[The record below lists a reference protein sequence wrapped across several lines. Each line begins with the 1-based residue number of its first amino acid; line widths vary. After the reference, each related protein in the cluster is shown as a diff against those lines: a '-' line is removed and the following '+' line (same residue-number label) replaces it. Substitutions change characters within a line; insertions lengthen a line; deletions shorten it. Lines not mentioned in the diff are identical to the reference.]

1 MNVQPASGKT
11 MGSSDARFAA
21 LRKVADPAVAEAIER
36 TVQQG
41 GDRDL
46 FRVDVLTWA
55 ADRNLDED
63 RAIDAFVHASN
74 LGLFEMSWNLLCPSC
89 GGVLGENSS
98 LRGIKEEYA
107 CGLCAGAY
115 QPKLDEMVEVS
126 FTVSPGVRRIAHHT
140 PDSLP
145 MWDYARDMY
154 FGNGVEI
161 PDPTTWHAHHKK
173 YVVEAEELPPRG
185 RVVLAVQLPSNF
197 TIVFDPVTHATA
209 FVDVQG
215 EPTRERQ
222 DLSLVFDASGVTPS
236 RVVLRPG
243 PCRIALENRTER
255 RLLPAIYEAND
266 DFHRMFEQRQAFL
279 TARRMFTNQTFR
291 DVYRAGTLDIDQRLK
306 LTSLTVLFTD
316 LKGSTALYERVG
328 DLAAYDLVRAH
339 FGKMADIVRGWSG
352 AVVKTI
358 GDAVMAT
365 FDTPDDGL
373 AAALDMRRAMD
384 GLRSHPAEGDLQIKI
399 GLHEGPC
406 LAVTSNDRLDYFG
419 QTVNIAAR
427 VQGLAEGRAIYATE
441 PVVKHAAASQLLSD
455 EGLVAKPKRA
465 LLKGI
470 KDELTVYEIGW

>member
-1 MNVQPASGKT
+1 VSDPSV
-11 MGSSDARFAA
+11 SDA
-21 LRKVADPAVAEAIER
+21 VER
-36 TVQQG
+36 WVQ
-41 GDRDL
+41 DARDGEL
-46 FRVDVLTWA
+46 FRLDVLAWA
-55 ADRNLDED
+55 AARGLDED

-74 LGLFEMSWNLLCPSC
+74 LGLVEMSWDLLCPGC
-89 GGVLGENSS
+89 GGVLGANAA
-98 LRGIKEEYA
+98 LRTIRESYE
-107 CGLCAGAY
+107 CRLCAGAY

-145 MWDYARDMY
+145 MWEYLRRMY
-154 FGNGVEI
+154 FGNGLLI
-161 PDPTTWHAHHKK
+161 PDDETWNEEHKK
-173 YVVEAEELPPRG
+173 YVIEAEEVPPRE
-185 RVVLAVQLPSNF
+185 RVVLAVTIPSTF
-197 TIVFDPVTHATA
+197 TIAFDAVTHATS
-209 FVDVQG
+209 FIDVQG
-215 EPTRERQ
+215 ETTSTRQ
-222 DLSLVFDASGVTPS
+222 DLTLVFDASGVSPS
-236 RVVLRPG
+236 RVTLRPG
-243 PCRIALENRTER
+243 PCRVAIENRTER
-255 RLLPAIYEAND
+255 RLLPALFAAND
-266 DFHRMFEQRQAFL
+266 DFHRLFDRRLSFL

-328 DLAAYDLVRAH
+328 DLAAYDIVRAH
-339 FGKMADIVRGWSG
+339 FGKMAEVVRGHSG

-373 AAALDMRRAMD
+373 AAALDMRHAMD
-384 GLRSHPAEGDLQIKI
+384 RAGGHVDESDLQIKI

-427 VQGLAEGRAIYATE
+427 VQGLAEGRAIYVTE
-441 PVVKHAAASQLLSD
+441 PVVRHSAAAELLSRQ
-455 EGLVAKPKRA
+455 GLMASPKRA

-470 KDELTVYEIGW
+470 KDELTVYEIE